1 MNAYMEKEMDL
12 QKVDRLLATIKS
24 IQRKADGTFIVECN
38 GYPFHATAIDT
49 PDIHAQVLDM
59 IEAGEPVTE
68 FVEPTPSVTDLQVA
82 ERDWRDSE
90 LERSRWLRER
100 HRDEQELHV
109 ETTLNS
115 ENFSELLAWFQAL
128 RDWPQSS
135 AFPNSEQRPQ
145 RPAWLAGYL
154 N

>member
-1 MNAYMEKEMDL
+1 MITGTDQEMDPKIAS
-12 QKVDRLLATIKS
+12 QPLATIKN

-59 IEAGEPVTE
+59 IEAGEPFTE
-68 FVEPTPSVTDLQVA
+68 FVEPTPSVTDQQVV

-100 HRDEQELHV
+100 HRDEQELQV
-109 ETTLNS
+109 ETTLSS

-135 AFPNSEQRPQ
+135 AFPSSEQRPQ

>member
-1 MNAYMEKEMDL
+1 
-12 QKVDRLLATIKS
+12 
-24 IQRKADGTFIVECN
+24 
-38 GYPFHATAIDT
+38 
-49 PDIHAQVLDM
+49 M
-59 IEAGEPVTE
+59 IEAGEPFTE
-68 FVEPTPSVTDLQVA
+68 FVEPIPSVTDLQAV

-100 HRDEQELHV
+100 HRDEQELQV
-109 ETTLNS
+109 ETTLSS
-115 ENFSELLAWFQAL
+115 EHFSELLAWFQAL

-135 AFPNSEQRPQ
+135 AFPSSEQRPQ